1 MEHETRE
8 PPPRIV
14 RLVLVTPDGTSV
26 GQTPPFRV
34 EVPWWQE
41 AGPVVRAAREQLGL
55 DITLLRLLATVPDR
69 PHGGEVTYLA
79 EVREP
84 VAAEPWSGLLDDH
97 PLRLGYAKPGGPTAD
112 LDWALSVLRRQGRAP
127 AGDPVQV
134 RSWNLSSIWRIP
146 VGGQTAWL
154 KVVPPFFG
162 HEGAMIEAL
171 AGGPVPSLLGRDG
184 CRVLMADVP
193 GEDMYDAALP
203 RLLDMVTTLVGIQA
217 SRIGRV
223 NELLAMGLPDWR
235 GPALSDAIADV
246 TRRSAGELSNEETS
260 VLDRFIDD
268 LPDRLL
274 EIEACGLP
282 DTLVHGD
289 FHAGNVRGG
298 ADSLTLLDWGDS
310 GVGHPMLDQSAFL
323 DRIDPAHVA
332 TVRDRWNDEWR
343 MALPGSNPARAA
355 ALLAPVAAARQAV
368 IYQRFLDNIEPS
380 EQVYHR
386 GDPVDWLRRTAALL
400 GGSRE

>member
-1 MEHETRE
+1 MEQEATQ

-14 RLVLVTPDGTSV
+14 RLVLVTPDGTPL
-26 GQTPPFRV
+26 GQTRPFRV

-41 AGPVVRAAREQLGL
+41 AGPVVRAARDQLDL
-55 DITLLRLLATVPDR
+55 DVTVLRLLATVRDR

-79 EVREP
+79 EVGEP
-84 VAAEPWSGLLDDH
+84 VPAEPWTARLDDH
-97 PLRLGYAKPGGPTAD
+97 PLRLSYAKPGGPAAD
-112 LDWALSVLRRQGRAP
+112 LDWALSLLRAHGMEPVGRP
-127 AGDPVQV
+127 AQV

-146 VGGQTAWL
+146 VGGRSAWL

-162 HEGAMIEAL
+162 HEGAMIGAL
-171 AGGPVPSLLGRDG
+171 AGGPVPRLLGCDG
-184 CRVLMADVP
+184 CRMLMAYVP

-203 RLLDMVTTLVGIQA
+203 RLLDMVTTLVEIQA
-217 SRIGRV
+217 GWIGRAE
-223 NELLAMGLPDWR
+223 ELLGIGLPDWR
-235 GPALSDAIADV
+235 GAALSEAIADV
-246 TRRSAGELSNEETS
+246 VRRSAGELSGEETAL
-260 VLDRFIDD
+260 LDRFIDD
-268 LPDRLL
+268 LPRRFR
-274 EIEACGLP
+274 EVEACGLP

-289 FHAGNVRGG
+289 FHPGNVRGT

-323 DRIDPAHVA
+323 DRIDRAHVA
-332 TVRDRWNDEWR
+332 TVRDRWNDQWQV
-343 MALPGSNPARAA
+343 ALPDANPSRAA

-386 GDPVDWLRRTAALL
+386 YDPADWLLRTAALL
-400 GGSRE
+400 SEGR